1 MPYIKKTDRELVDKK
16 IDEICHLLSKEQV
29 DFLSMSGI
37 LNYTITR
44 ICSKLMGQVKY
55 GKIAVIT
62 GVLENV
68 KQEFY
73 RRVASSY
80 EDQKIIEN
88 GDVKEYLEIKEVDS
102 SLFFS
107 VDSNPDSYL
116 EGK

>member
-1 MPYIKKTDRELVDKK
+1 M
-16 IDEICHLLSKEQV
+16 
-29 DFLSMSGI
+29 
-37 LNYTITR
+37 
-44 ICSKLMGQVKY
+44 
-55 GKIAVIT
+55 
-62 GVLENV
+62 LENV

-102 SLFFS
+102 LFFS